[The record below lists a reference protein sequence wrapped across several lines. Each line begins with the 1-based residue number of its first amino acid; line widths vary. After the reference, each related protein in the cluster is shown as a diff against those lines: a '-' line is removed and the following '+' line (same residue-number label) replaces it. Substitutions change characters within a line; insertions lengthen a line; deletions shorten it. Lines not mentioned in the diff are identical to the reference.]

1 MGDETMKSIVGSSI
15 FKNAIGEYLKENLKI
30 SIDITGYYDHIIEI
44 NLLLDGKVIDTDS
57 VMVNRWT
64 AGY

>member
-1 MGDETMKSIVGSSI
+1 MSDETMKSIVSSPI
-15 FKNAIGEYLKENLKI
+15 FKNAIEEYLKKNLKI
-30 SIDITGYYDHIIEI
+30 SIDITGYHDHIIEVE
-44 NLLLDGKVIDTDS
+44 LSLDGNVIDSDS